1 MEYRGTMFLLI
12 SKTINNKVK
21 KGGNFQR
28 IGKKVKIQTKS
39 KGFNVM
45 NAKDLDTSKLNVQFS

>member
-1 MEYRGTMFLLI
+1 MFLLI

-39 KGFNVM
+39 KGSNVM